1 MSRITRFS
9 CKIENFGDLTCVKH
23 HTNSLPVNSPMQ
35 CIMVS
40 PNLILGCQPQL
51 SETRL
56 AKGQLVLDKAPR
68 PSISN
73 VITYHLS
80 SLFVSST
87 NYFQIVTQVAKG
99 QLVFP
104 LLVHELITFS
114 QKSSFKRLARNQ
126 LYGYGMVWA
135 YICPWELLVVYI
147 SIEKRGKVIIGKC
160 LCSCPFIAHLEPKAV
175 NFWHLWCAP
184 FYSKPFM

>member
-1 MSRITRFS
+1 MTR
-9 CKIENFGDLTCVKH
+9 V
-23 HTNSLPVNSPMQ
+23 
-35 CIMVS
+35 
-40 PNLILGCQPQL
+40 
-51 SETRL
+51 
-56 AKGQLVLDKAPR
+56 AKRQLVLDKAPR

-87 NYFQIVTQVAKG
+87 NYFQIVTRLAKG

-160 LCSCPFIAHLEPKAV
+160 LCSCPFIAHLQPKAV

-184 FYSKPFM
+184 FYSKPSCSIIITTSRLKCSE

>member
-1 MSRITRFS
+1 MCNQGTRR
-9 CKIENFGDLTCVKH
+9 IENFGDLTCVKH

-40 PNLILGCQPQL
+40 PNLILGCKPQL
-51 SETRL
+51 SE
-56 AKGQLVLDKAPR
+56 
-68 PSISN
+68 
-73 VITYHLS
+73 
-80 SLFVSST
+80 
-87 NYFQIVTQVAKG
+87 TQVAKG
-99 QLVFP
+99 QLAFP

-147 SIEKRGKVIIGKC
+147 SIEKRGKVKIGKC
-160 LCSCPFIAHLEPKAV
+160 LCSCPFIAHLQPKAV

-184 FYSKPFM
+184 FYSKPSCSIIITTSRPKYSE